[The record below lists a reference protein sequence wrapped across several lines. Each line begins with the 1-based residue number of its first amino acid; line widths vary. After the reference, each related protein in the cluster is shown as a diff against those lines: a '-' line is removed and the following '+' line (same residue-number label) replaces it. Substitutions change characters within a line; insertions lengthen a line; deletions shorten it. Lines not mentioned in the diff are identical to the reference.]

1 VSGFP
6 WPGGAATGVGSLPG
20 SSSIKAARLVAGELP
35 DLPHVPELPAR
46 GPEAAFVGRTAG
58 LLVDLHVDLQPSGW
72 RLVPRP
78 GRDERRAQ
86 GLLAQD
92 LDAVE
97 EALDGYVGPVKA
109 QVAGPWTMA
118 AMLELE
124 RGERAVSD
132 AGAVRDLIASLTEGV
147 AGHLA
152 ELARRVP
159 GATLVAQLDEPALP
173 AVLAGRLPTAS
184 GYGTLRAVES
194 AVVENGLRTVLS
206 GAAAYAPATV
216 VHCCASTPSTPL
228 LPLLRRAG
236 ATAVSL
242 DATLLDPASGPASG
256 PASDEALGEL
266 VEAGGALFL
275 GIVPST
281 DTKLSVPGDTV
292 GTVRKLWRRLG
303 FDPGRLPEAVVV
315 TPTCGLAGATPG
327 YALAALER
335 CRAAARS
342 LIEDPEG

>member
-6 WPGGAATGVGSLPG
+6 WPNGAATGVGSLPG
-20 SSSIKAARLVAGELP
+20 GSPNEAAKLVAGELP

-46 GPEAAFVGRTAG
+46 GPEASSVARAAA

-72 RLVPRP
+72 RLVSRP
-78 GRDERRAQ
+78 GRDERHAQ
-86 GLLAQD
+86 ALLAQD

-132 AGAVRDLIASLTEGV
+132 PGAVRDLIASLTEGV

-152 ELARRVP
+152 ELARRMP

-194 AVVENGLRTVLS
+194 AVVESGLRTVLS
-206 GAAAYAPATV
+206 GAADFASATV
-216 VHCCASTPSTPL
+216 VHCCAPKPQV
-228 LPLLRRAG
+228 PLLRRAG

-242 DATLLDPASGPASG
+242 DATLLDS
-256 PASDEALGEL
+256 ASDEALGEL
-266 VEAGGALFL
+266 VEAGGAVFL

-281 DTKLSVPGDTV
+281 DTKLSEPGDTV
-292 GTVRKLWRRLG
+292 GSVRKLWRRLG
-303 FDPGRLPEAVVV
+303 FDPGRLPEVVVV

-327 YALAALER
+327 YALAALEH

-342 LIEDPEG
+342 LVEDPEG